1 MTIRNQKDF
10 WAGLMFIAFGAF
22 FGGFGTQYTIGTA
35 AKMGP
40 GYFPISLGVL
50 LMALGLLVS
59 LKALSPKADAEEV
72 GKFDWF
78 VIGWILAGVVAFGIL
93 LSPAGL
99 VISLVILVAVTSYA
113 SHEFHPVSTAI
124 NALVLTIGCYIIFVW
139 GLKLQFQLW
148 PAFLI
153 K

>member
-22 FGGFGTQYTIGTA
+22 FAGFGTQYTIGTA

-50 LMALGLLVS
+50 LMILGALVS
-59 LKALSPKADAEEV
+59 LAALRPKAQEEV
-72 GKFDWF
+72 VTKFDWF
-78 VIGWILAGVVAFGIL
+78 VLGWILGAVVLFGL
-93 LSPAGL
+93 LLGPAGL
-99 VISLVILVAVTSYA
+99 VIALAVLIGVSSYA
-113 SHEFHPVSTAI
+113 SHEFHPVATLI
-124 NALVLTIGCYIIFVW
+124 NAIVLIVGCYVIFVW

-148 PAFLI
+148 PAFLM

>member
-1 MTIRNQKDF
+1 MKIKNQKDF
-10 WAGLMFIAFGAF
+10 WAGLMFIGFGAF

-40 GYFPISLGVL
+40 GYFPISLGVM
-50 LMALGLLVS
+50 MAVLGLIVAIRS
-59 LKALSPKADAEEV
+59 LSPKADEEHV
-72 GKFDWF
+72 GKFDWY
-78 VIGWILAGVVAFGIL
+78 VLGWVLGAVVLFGFLLGPGGLVVA
-93 LSPAGL
+93 
-99 VISLVILVAVTSYA
+99 LVALIFISSYA
-113 SHEFHPVSTAI
+113 SHEFNWTSTAI
-124 NALVLTIGCYIIFVW
+124 NTVVLVAGCWVIFVW